1 MDRGV
6 EEPLASALGALAVP
20 GILWDVG
27 DQARIENVRAIA
39 CGIKATI
46 EVEIRASEVQPHL
59 FGHAFQRFQTI
70 REQDHIRFIDWRDGE
85 GSQDITMVLRY
96 GYDFVALLVF
106 VPRVAN
112 PIAPFLATVLVP
124 SPCSML

>member
-1 MDRGV
+1 MDSGV
-6 EEPLASALGALAVP
+6 EEPLAAALGALTVP

-27 DQARIENVRAIA
+27 DQARIENVLAIA

-70 REQDHIRFIDWRDGE
+70 WEQDHIRFIDWRDGE
-85 GSQDITMVLRY
+85 GGQDIAMVLRY
-96 GYDFVALLVF
+96 GDDFVAL
-106 VPRVAN
+106 
-112 PIAPFLATVLVP
+112 
-124 SPCSML
+124 